1 MRLYRIPFST
11 NVERVAL
18 ALAHKGLAAE
28 PVEID
33 SEDRAAVV
41 AASGQDLVPV
51 LDDDGRIVSDS
62 TAILEYL
69 EERYP
74 DPPLYPRDPAR
85 RAECVLFVDWF
96 NRVWKV
102 APNAIVDELGQVNP
116 NGARIATL
124 GAEMARSL
132 DLFEGLLSG
141 RDYLLGD
148 FSAADCA
155 AFPFIKYALVRLDPA
170 DDEPFH
176 RVLVEHLPLGVGH
189 PGVAAWIRRMDALRR
204 VPS

>member
-1 MRLYRIPFST
+1 VRLYRIPFST

-18 ALAHKGLAAE
+18 ALAFKGLDAE
-28 PVEID
+28 PVEVD
-33 SEDRAAVV
+33 PQDRTAVAAV
-41 AASGQDLVPV
+41 SGQELVPV

-62 TAILEYL
+62 TRILEYL

-74 DPPLYPRDPAR
+74 DPPLYPREPAR

-102 APNAIVDELGQVNP
+102 APNAIEAELRQVNP
-116 NGARIATL
+116 DGARVATL

-132 DLFEGLLSG
+132 DLFESLLSD
-141 RDYLLGD
+141 RDYLLGE

-155 AFPFIKYALVRLDPA
+155 AFPFLKYALVHDP
-170 DDEPFH
+170 DDEELFH
-176 RVLVEHLPLGVGH
+176 SVLVENLPLGVGH
-189 PGVAAWIRRMDALRR
+189 PRVAAWIRRMDAGPRT
-204 VPS
+204 PA

>member
-1 MRLYRIPFST
+1 VRLFRIPFST

-18 ALAHKGLAAE
+18 ALAYKGLDAE

-33 SEDRAAVV
+33 PEDRSPVV
-41 AASGQDLVPV
+41 AASGQELVPV

-62 TAILEYL
+62 TRILEYL

-102 APNAIVDELGQVNP
+102 PPNAIEAELRQVNP
-116 NGARIATL
+116 DQARIATL
-124 GAEMARSL
+124 GAEMGRSL
-132 DLFEGLLSG
+132 DVFQSLLSEG
-141 RDYLLGD
+141 DYLLGE

-155 AFPFIKYALVRLDPA
+155 TFPFLKYALLHDPD
-170 DDEPFH
+170 DDELFH
-176 RVLVEHLPLGVGH
+176 RILVDNLPLGVGR
-189 PGVAAWIRRMDALRR
+189 PRVAAWIRRMDARPR
-204 VPS
+204 VPA